1 MNSEYFE
8 PIRKKIKSKVNITRS
23 SDLEYYIY
31 DEEAF
36 SHLCIS
42 PYKVTYKGYV
52 VPLNESDL
60 EDIYNMAAITF
71 SMQEEKNKKNALDEL
86 KGELNE
92 QH

>member
-8 PIRKKIKSKVNITRS
+8 PIKKKIKSKVNITRM
-23 SDLEYYIY
+23 DVEFYIY
-31 DEEAF
+31 DEENC

-86 KGELNE
+86 KGESNE
-92 QH
+92 